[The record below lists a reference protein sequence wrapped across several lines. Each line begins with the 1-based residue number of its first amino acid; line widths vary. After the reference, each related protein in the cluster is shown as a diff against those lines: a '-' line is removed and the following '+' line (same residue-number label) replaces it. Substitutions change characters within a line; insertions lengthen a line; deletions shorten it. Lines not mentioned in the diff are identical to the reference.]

1 MSWSSLNY
9 KDGLAARPD
18 GKVARSSPLVLGVDH
33 VGVVRESSDARFA
46 EGDSVIA
53 HGHDLGVSHHGGLAE
68 WSRVPADWAV
78 PLPAGLTPRETMILG
93 TAGYTAGA
101 SILALE
107 RHGLTPA
114 DGPVL
119 VTGATGGVGSAAV
132 AMLAAHGY
140 TVHAST
146 GKAEAADWLRGLGAS
161 EVIDREAVTSHA
173 ARPLSKQLW
182 AATVDSVG
190 GATLAGALAA
200 TRYGGAVA
208 ASGVTGGARLATTVM
223 PFILR
228 NVALLGIDS
237 SATPRGSAA
246 GDLGARRDRPAP
258 RRPREAGR
266 AGDRAR
272 RRASRRSRSC
282 SPAGARGRFV
292 VRVARGP
299 GYAGT
304 GAAAIRSSARS
315 SDWLCATP
323 MPLVLEQCLQQHRDA
338 GAMLV
343 RVCVTEQGGVGRL
356 AKELELT
363 LGERR
368 SGGCNERDVAA
379 VGVGSTG
386 VHGTLLT
393 ADRACGHPS

>member
-1 MSWSSLNY
+1 MPAPERFRAVIVDHERNEPAAERDFLSADLAGELLVEVSWSSLNY

-18 GKVARSSPLVLGVDH
+18 GKVARSSPLMLGVDH
-33 VGVVRESSDARFA
+33 VGVVRESSNARFA
-46 EGDSVIA
+46 EGDTVIA
-53 HGHDLGVSHHGGLAE
+53 HGHDLGVSHHGGLAQ

-78 PLPAGLTPRETMILG
+78 PLPAGLSPRETMILG
-93 TAGYTAGA
+93 TAGYTAAA

-107 RHGLTPA
+107 QHRLTPA

-173 ARPLSKQLW
+173 ARPLSKQIW

-208 ASGVTGGARLATTVM
+208 ASGLTGGGGLDTTVM

-228 NVALLGIDS
+228 NVALLGVDS
-237 SATPRGSAA
+237 SATPTSQRLATWERIA
-246 GDLGARRDRPAP
+246 TDLRPADIEKLVA
-258 RRPREAGR
+258 REIGLGEVVAALEELLAGN
-266 AGDRAR
+266 
-272 RRASRRSRSC
+272 
-282 SPAGARGRFV
+282 ARGRFV
-292 VRVARGP
+292 VKV
-299 GYAGT
+299 
-304 GAAAIRSSARS
+304 GA
-315 SDWLCATP
+315 
-323 MPLVLEQCLQQHRDA
+323 
-338 GAMLV
+338 
-343 RVCVTEQGGVGRL
+343 
-356 AKELELT
+356 
-363 LGERR
+363 
-368 SGGCNERDVAA
+368 
-379 VGVGSTG
+379 
-386 VHGTLLT
+386 
-393 ADRACGHPS
+393 